1 MQNQEQTIDQ
11 LNSFL
16 RGELSAAETYRQA
29 LEKLS
34 SSPHRSTLDQVRRS
48 HKDRA
53 SLLAQEVQ
61 RLGGTPA
68 ESSGAW
74 GGFNKLL
81 TKGAALVGEKAA
93 IAVLEQGEDHGRD
106 DYQRDLKDIDPTAQ
120 RLVQDTLLPEQL
132 RTHDT
137 MSALKKGFVS

>member
-1 MQNQEQTIDQ
+1 MQTNEQTIEH

-34 SSPHRSTLDQVRRS
+34 ASPHRGTLEQIQRS
-48 HKDRA
+48 HADRA

-61 RLGGTPA
+61 RRGGAPST
-68 ESSGAW
+68 SSGAW
-74 GGFNKLL
+74 GGLNKLL
-81 TKGAALVGEKAA
+81 TKGAAMLGEKAA
-93 IAVLEQGEDHGRD
+93 IGVLEEGEDHGRD
-106 DYQRDLKDIDPTAQ
+106 DYQRDLKELDPIAQ
-120 RLVQDTLLPEQL
+120 KLVQEQLLPEQL

-137 MSALKKGFVS
+137 MSTLKKSFVS